1 MTILLDDAVVQSV
14 FDWNPAIA
22 AVRDA
27 YAAADDDAR
36 YPARVIARGGGNW
49 LRTLS
54 GVAGDSGLMGAKSIA
69 GAMGARQFSYL
80 ISLFDQASAE
90 LVALLDG
97 NSITGYRTAATS
109 ALAVDLLAPAG
120 PITVSVLGS
129 GFEATKHV
137 RALAAVRE
145 LKAVQVYSPRP
156 ESRERFV
163 GELADLR
170 TMIVPAGS
178 AEAAVAGTAVVVCAA
193 RSYDETPV
201 LLGRWLAPGT
211 TVVSIGS
218 TVREQR
224 EVDTDVIA
232 RADVVIADVL
242 EEVLHDSGDLIAA
255 REQGIE
261 PAGAASLAD
270 LVSGRAPGRTGAD
283 QIVLYKSVGS
293 AVQDLAVAAMCV
305 GRARAAGLGTTLPI
319 RIQPVR
325 K

>member
-1 MTILLDDAVVQSV
+1 MTLLLDDDTVQSV
-14 FDWNPAIA
+14 FDWNLAIVA
-22 AVRDA
+22 LGEA
-27 YAAADDDAR
+27 YASADDEAR

-54 GVAGDSGLMGAKSIA
+54 GVAGDSGLMGAKTIA
-69 GAMGARQFSYL
+69 GALGVRRFCYL

-109 ALAVDLLAPAG
+109 ALATDLLAPAG
-120 PITVSVLGS
+120 PLTVSVLGS
-129 GFEATKHV
+129 GFEAKKHV
-137 RALAAVRE
+137 QALAAVRE
-145 LKAVQVYSPRP
+145 LKSVQVYSPRA
-156 ESRERFV
+156 ESRERFAR
-163 GELADLR
+163 ELADLG
-170 TMIVPAGS
+170 TAIVPADS
-178 AEAAVAGTAVVVCAA
+178 PEAAVSGTALVICAA
-193 RSYDETPV
+193 RSYDETAI
-201 LLGRWLAPGT
+201 LLGRWHEPGM

-224 EVDTDVIA
+224 EVDADVIA

-261 PAGAASLAD
+261 PKRIASLAD
-270 LVSGRAPGRTGAD
+270 LVSRRESGRTNAE
-283 QIVLYKSVGS
+283 QIALYKSVGS

-305 GRARAAGLGTTLPI
+305 GRARAAGLGTT
-319 RIQPVR
+319 
-325 K
+325 

>member
-1 MTILLDDAVVQSV
+1 MTILLDDGTVQAV

-22 AVRDA
+22 AIRDA

-36 YPARVIARGGGNW
+36 YPARVIARGGGNF
-49 LRTLS
+49 LRLLS
-54 GVAGDSGLMGAKSIA
+54 GVPGGSGLMGVKTIT
-69 GAMGARQFSYL
+69 GAMGVRQFSYL
-80 ISLFDQASAE
+80 ISLFDQESAE

-109 ALAVDLLAPAG
+109 ALAADLLAPAG
-120 PITVSVLGS
+120 PLTVGFLGS

-137 RALAAVRE
+137 QALAAVRE
-145 LKAVQVYSPRP
+145 LKSVQVYSPRR
-156 ESRERFV
+156 ESRERFAR
-163 GELADLR
+163 ELADLG
-170 TMIVPAGS
+170 TAIVPATS
-178 AEAAVAGTAVVVCAA
+178 PEAAVAATSLVICAA
-193 RSYDETPV
+193 RSYDETPI
-201 LLGRWLAPGT
+201 LLGRWLEPGM

-224 EVDTDVIA
+224 EVDAEVIA

-261 PAGAASLAD
+261 PTGIASLAD
-270 LVSGRAPGRTGAD
+270 LVQGRVSGRTDA
-283 QIVLYKSVGS
+283 QQVVLYKSVGS
-293 AVQDLAVAAMCV
+293 GLQDLAVAAMCV
-305 GRARAAGLGTTLPI
+305 GRAEAASLGASLPI
-319 RIQPVR
+319 RIEPVR